1 MQPDGQQRTESEIPA
16 LHCKSSRVVVNKQY
30 LQRLELEND
39 LYRRHLRKY
48 EQGVAYNLISS
59 VRDILG
65 GTQGIAGGPDAVT
78 AHQDDMLARPDGE
91 ALSDSDMEEKSLKT
105 ATKE

>member
-16 LHCKSSRVVVNKQY
+16 SHCKSSRVLVNKQY

-48 EQGVAYNLISS
+48 EQGVADNLISS

-78 AHQDDMLARPDGE
+78 AHQDDLLARPDSE
-91 ALSDSDMEEKSLKT
+91 ALSDSDMEEKI
-105 ATKE
+105 